1 MKKLIGIGLL
11 VVLVGATVALSA
23 ANKNAFDHSQEIT
36 VISREAGSGTRGA
49 FTELFGVEQK
59 DQTGNKV
66 DYTTV
71 EAIITNSTSVALMTV
86 AGNRYAIG
94 YVSLGSLND
103 SVKTAKIDGA
113 EATTANIKNG
123 QCDDSPD

>member
-66 DYTTV
+66 
-71 EAIITNSTSVALMTV
+71 
-86 AGNRYAIG
+86 
-94 YVSLGSLND
+94 
-103 SVKTAKIDGA
+103 
-113 EATTANIKNG
+113 
-123 QCDDSPD
+123 P